1 MGIHVC
7 VLTFM
12 CVCVPV
18 CLRESKVTSP
28 QTVSRPSTPELTLRI
43 TVTGGG
49 SGGRWFA
56 EMLLD
61 LWTETSHSF
70 GSDVSLLT
78 SNFSYAIYIVYT
90 HQLWVTDTDPIC
102 LKAPIFR
109 RCACEDR
116 LWRIIK
122 CSFSYFQLNVEN
134 KSFSAGFNVG
144 TGVIISP
151 FGKPSQ

>member
-1 MGIHVC
+1 MLVCWHLWVC
-7 VLTFM
+7 VCQCA
-12 CVCVPV
+12 CVNRRWH
-18 CLRESKVTSP
+18 LRKQCRGLQP
-28 QTVSRPSTPELTLRI
+28 PSWRFASQSLVEDQGDGGLRK
-43 TVTGGG
+43 
-49 SGGRWFA
+49 
-56 EMLLD
+56 MLLD

-90 HQLWVTDTDPIC
+90 HQLWVTDMDSIC

-109 RCACEDR
+109 RYACEDC

>member
-1 MGIHVC
+1 MLY
-7 VLTFM
+7 VLKVRLSSGYTCLFVDIYV

-78 SNFSYAIYIVYT
+78 SNFSYAN
-90 HQLWVTDTDPIC
+90 PCC
-102 LKAPIFR
+102 LYSSTVS
-109 RCACEDR
+109 DR
-116 LWRIIK
+116 YGPDL
-122 CSFSYFQLNVEN
+122 
-134 KSFSAGFNVG
+134 
-144 TGVIISP
+144 P
-151 FGKPSQ
+151 